1 MDVMEVLEEDLTC
14 PICCSLFDDPRVL
27 PCSHNFC
34 KKCLDGVLEE
44 NSRTMQW
51 RPSSF
56 KCPTCRKETPTMGV
70 NGLQVNYLLKGIVEK
85 YNKIKVSPK
94 MPVCKEHSDQPLNIF
109 CSTDLK
115 LICGSCATTG
125 EHKKHVFSSIG
136 DAYIQEKSSLETLF
150 QGVEEWNSKEVHSH
164 LDTLE
169 SNKRKA
175 LHSLAKESDKVKA
188 YFEKL
193 QYLLEQKK
201 NEILSD
207 FETLK
212 LAVMQA
218 YDTEINKLHTVLS
231 EQRKACNIVEDL
243 KNISDPFMF
252 LQQMQEFRDK
262 MSFIKEAPLTTG
274 QDVNVNPAMK
284 EFDTSMWDSIKL
296 GEVDKLSLPQDIT
309 SKKEPGDAKTLHSL
323 KPILVVACLILLLV
337 TFLCAYPF
345 IDSLP
350 TFTIDLQVISSYFFT
365 TTAKAANLT
374 ILFWEQLSEELL
386 ILKQRCQTYVSVF
399 LENVA
404 EFVCK
409 YKL

>member
-94 MPVCKEHSDQPLNIF
+94 MPVCKVHSDQPLNIF

-115 LICGSCATTG
+115 LICGTCATNG
-125 EHKKHVFSSIG
+125 EHKKHLFSSVG

-150 QGVEEWNSKEVHSH
+150 QGVEEWNSKEVHSQ
-164 LDTLE
+164 LDALE

-193 QYLLEQKK
+193 QHLLEQKK

-207 FETLK
+207 FETMK
-212 LAVMQA
+212 LGVMQA
-218 YDTEINKLHTVLS
+218 YDMEINKLHTVLS
-231 EQRKACNIVEDL
+231 EQRKACSIVENL
-243 KNISDPFMF
+243 KDISDPCMF

-262 MSFIKEAPLTTG
+262 MTFIKEAPLTTW

-296 GEVDKLSLPQDIT
+296 WELDKLSLPQDIM
-309 SKKEPGDAKTLHSL
+309 SKKETTNAKTAGSF
-323 KPILVVACLILLLV
+323 KPIPIVVCLILVLITVLW
-337 TFLCAYPF
+337 AYNI

-350 TFTIDLQVISSYFFT
+350 AFSIDLEVITSYVSAM
-365 TTAKAANLT
+365 TAKAANLAAP
-374 ILFWEQLSEELL
+374 FWEQLTEESLFV
-386 ILKQRCQTYVSVF
+386 KQRCQKYVSVF

>member
-14 PICCSLFDDPRVL
+14 PICCSLFDDARVL

-94 MPVCKEHSDQPLNIF
+94 MPVCKVHSDQPLNIF

-115 LICGSCATTG
+115 LICGTCATNG
-125 EHKKHVFSSIG
+125 EHKKHVFSSIC
-136 DAYIQEKSSLETLF
+136 DAYIQEKSSVETLF
-150 QGVEEWNSKEVHSH
+150 QGVEEWNSKEVHSN

-169 SNKRKA
+169 SNKKKA
-175 LHSLAKESDKVKA
+175 LHSLSMESDKVKT
-188 YFEKL
+188 YFQKL
-193 QYLLEQKK
+193 QHLLEQKK

-207 FETLK
+207 FETMK

-218 YDTEINKLHTVLS
+218 YDMEINKLHTVLS
-231 EQRKACNIVEDL
+231 EQRKACSIVEDL
-243 KNISDPFMF
+243 KDISDPFMF

-262 MSFIKEAPLTTG
+262 MTFIKEAPLTTG

-296 GEVDKLSLPQDIT
+296 GEVDKLSLPQDIV
-309 SKKEPGDAKTLHSL
+309 SKKEPTNAKSL
-323 KPILVVACLILLLV
+323 LRFKPISMVVCLILVLI
-337 TFLCAYPF
+337 TFRWAYPF
-345 IDSLP
+345 VDSLP
-350 TFTIDLQVISSYFFT
+350 TFTLDLEVISSSFSAM
-365 TTAKAANLT
+365 TAKAANLANQ
-374 ILFWEQLSEELL
+374 FWEQLAEESLL
-386 ILKQRCQTYVSVF
+386 LKQSCQKYVSVF

-404 EFVCK
+404 ELCK